1 MDIAV
6 ELAAMKLERLEM
18 KRPYQIA
25 GVVLLLFS
33 AWVLWESLR
42 LSYYTAL
49 GPGPG
54 FFPFWLSILL
64 GLLSV
69 IMLYQATFQP
79 ADPMPEDFFAP
90 WTGYLRIAA
99 IVGAWV
105 AVVVLM
111 NPLGFRLTMLAFLL
125 FLISTMGRTH
135 PVITVV
141 VSLAGSFG
149 VYQVF
154 VQFLGIPLPIGF
166 LNI

>member
-1 MDIAV
+1 
-6 ELAAMKLERLEM
+6 M

-33 AWVLWESLR
+33 AWALWEALR
-42 LSYYTAL
+42 LRYYTAL

-54 FFPFWLSILL
+54 FFPFWLSLIM
-64 GLLSV
+64 GLLAV
-69 IMLYQATFQP
+69 IMIYQATFKP
-79 ADPMPEDFFAP
+79 TDPMPEEFFAP
-90 WTGYLRIAA
+90 LTGYLRIAA
-99 IVGAWV
+99 ISAAWIV
-105 AVVVLM
+105 VVVLM

-141 VSLAGSFG
+141 VSLVGSFG
-149 VYQVF
+149 IYQVF
-154 VQFLGIPLPIGF
+154 VRFLGIPLPVGF